1 MNRQTFVITTASLA
15 LIFAGCGGSKISSHT
30 GAAVKGDTSR
40 ATLATIM
47 RDYNTAASEQLKS
60 LETSF
65 NEGLPSGVSPIIYV
79 DYDKIAT
86 WFGMREGPATV
97 DRAVGDYLTAKTGR
111 SYDATTL
118 SLLAKAMNSLD
129 AEGIVIQKESTGSC
143 LVVPEYPGMSFD
155 SFCAASFR
163 IGHTDLLA
171 GRTVAINLSTQEFAD
186 FVNAHESWHCLDI
199 RYMRDTGDGL
209 AGAVKRNRAEMF
221 ADIGGVMEGIRNGSG
236 LTLIDKAA
244 ALRAT
249 WAFLTGPAHAKIP
262 AERNAHF
269 ESVVYTTQ
277 EGLYVLKARLEKMGG
292 AEYLRKLDR
301 EQLRALD
308 YEITDPH
315 CLTYAQ
321 AGALQTYYATG
332 QAPAVARPLVA
343 RLKAIVAVSVRDLTP
358 VELTAS
364 EKIAVEAA
372 NNGGLTESTLLEELK
387 GRARRLGSAT
397 SFGNQLK
404 ARQEMTDRLRDKL
417 LCDPSS
423 ERITEAQLKLLLYT
437 DPRLGEPSPA
447 RLSRAPA
454 LAGTG
459 P

>member
-1 MNRQTFVITTASLA
+1 MNRQPLLITTACLA
-15 LIFAGCGGSKISSHT
+15 LTLAGCGGSKTSSCT
-30 GAAVKGDTSR
+30 GAAVKADTTP
-40 ATLATIM
+40 ATLATVM
-47 RDYNTAASEQLKS
+47 RDYNTAASEHLKS
-60 LETSF
+60 LETDF
-65 NEGLPSGVSPIIYV
+65 NKGLPSGVSPIIYV

-86 WFGMREGPATV
+86 WFGMPEGPATV
-97 DRAVGDYLTAKTGR
+97 DSAVGDYLTVKTGR
-111 SYDATTL
+111 NYDATTL

-129 AEGIVIQKESTGSC
+129 AEGIVMQKEGTGSC
-143 LVVPEYPGMSFD
+143 LVAPEYPGMSFD
-155 SFCAASFR
+155 SFYAASFR
-163 IGHTDLLA
+163 IGPTDLLA
-171 GRTVAINLSTQEFAD
+171 GKTVAINMSTQEFAD

-221 ADIGGVMEGIRNGSG
+221 ADIGGVMEGIRSGSG
-236 LTLIDKAA
+236 LTLIDKVA

-269 ESVVYTTQ
+269 ASVVYTTQ
-277 EGLYVLKARLEKMGG
+277 EGLYALKARLEKMGG
-292 AEYLRKLDR
+292 TENLRKLDR

-308 YEITDPH
+308 YEITDAH

-321 AGALQTYYATG
+321 AGALQRYYATG

-343 RLKAIVAVSVRDLTP
+343 RLKAIAVASVRDLTP
-358 VELTAS
+358 VELTAR
-364 EKIAVEAA
+364 EKSARRAA

-387 GRARRLGSAT
+387 GRARQLGSAT
-397 SFGNQLK
+397 SFNNQLK

-417 LCDPSS
+417 LRDPAS
-423 ERITEAQLKLLLYT
+423 ERVSEAQLKLLLYT

-447 RLSRAPA
+447 RLSWAPA
-454 LAGTG
+454 APGTG